1 MGVSPIFYLCAMDLR
16 LLLETTV
23 EGLGFEVVD
32 IEMSPRAKLLRVF
45 IDKLDKAGGVDVED
59 CALVSNQLSR
69 LLMVEE
75 VDYDRLEVSS
85 PGMDRPLT
93 KPAHFE
99 RFLGQQAQIR
109 LRIPLAGGRRN
120 FAGRMQRIE
129 NGRLSLLVEKEEVEI
144 DLASIEKARL
154 IPEFD

>member
-45 IDKLDKAGGVDVED
+45 IDKLDKPGGVDVED

-69 LLMVEE
+69 VLMVEE

-99 RFLGQQAQIR
+99 RFLGHQAQIR

-120 FAGRMQRIE
+120 FAGKMQRIE
-129 NGRLSLLVEKEEVEI
+129 NGRLSLLVEKDEVEI

>member
-45 IDKLDKAGGVDVED
+45 IDKLDKPGGVDVED

-69 LLMVEE
+69 VLMVEE

-99 RFLGQQAQIR
+99 RFLGHQAQIR

-120 FAGRMQRIE
+120 FAGKMQSIE
-129 NGRLSLLVEKEEVEI
+129 NGRLSLLVEKDEVEI